1 MNPLI
6 RFDGVSVKYPGD
18 NGGEKVVLNDIT
30 LRVRAGEFVTLVGP
44 SGCGK
49 STALRM
55 ILGSQAPTLG
65 EVSVDGAK
73 VERVGRDR
81 GIVFQKYSLF
91 PHCTVL
97 ENIALGGIL
106 EDTTIS
112 QRFGHLPAYF
122 RARRR
127 HEAQALQLLEN
138 IGLAADDALKYPHE
152 LSGGMQQRVAIA
164 QALLMKPK
172 VLLMDEPFGALDD
185 RTRSSM
191 QRFIVEQWQN
201 HKMTVFFVTHDLEEA
216 VFLGTRIMALSQ
228 YWSEGDG
235 NPALGA
241 KIVADRRIVPP
252 HPRSD
257 KFRYTPA
264 FNEMV
269 ESIRHDALDPR
280 NCKPVSEFDYDHED
294 ACHARGGQPVHQ

>member
-6 RFDGVSVKYPGD
+6 RFDGVSVKYPDD

-65 EVSVDGAK
+65 EVSVDGTK

-106 EDTTIS
+106 EDTTIV
-112 QRFGHLPAYF
+112 QRIVHLPAYF

-127 HEAQALQLLEN
+127 HEAQALQLLES
-138 IGLAADDALKYPHE
+138 IGLTADDALKYPHE

-164 QALLMKPK
+164 QAILMKPK

-191 QRFIVEQWQN
+191 QRFIVEQWRE

-241 KIVADRRIVPP
+241 KIVADRRIVPS

-257 KFRYTPA
+257 KFRYTPE

-269 ESIRHDALDPR
+269 ESIRHDALEPR
-280 NCKPVSEFDYDHED
+280 NCKPISEFDYDHED
-294 ACHARGGQPVHQ
+294 ACREGSGQPVHQ